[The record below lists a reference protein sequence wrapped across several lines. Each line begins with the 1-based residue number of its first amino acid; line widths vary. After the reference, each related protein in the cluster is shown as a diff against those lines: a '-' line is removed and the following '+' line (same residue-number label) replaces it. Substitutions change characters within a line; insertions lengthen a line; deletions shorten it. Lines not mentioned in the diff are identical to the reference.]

1 MFSPDEGILTNQKI
15 KEEWLA
21 ALSDLVRQVKEWTR
35 PQPDTSCYSCSCSG
49 SCCGPVDEIMET
61 AVELEEGHIG
71 CYNAPVLYLKTR
83 NTVIELKPIGRFAI
97 GGSIGR
103 VDMSNNIS
111 RYSLLYS
118 SKRGWLCLENRQ
130 ALSKPLFLE
139 LVVALDQ
146 RQRDADFH

>member
-1 MFSPDEGILTNQKI
+1 MLTNQKI

-21 ALSDLVRQVKEWTR
+21 ALSDLVGQVKEWSR
-35 PQPDTSCYSCSCSG
+35 PRQDTSSCSCCSCG
-49 SCCGPVDEIMET
+49 SCCGSVDEIMES

-71 CYNAPVLYLKTR
+71 CYNAPVLYLKTK

-97 GGSIGR
+97 GAIGR
-103 VDMSNNIS
+103 VDMSNNIC

-118 SKRGWLCLENRQ
+118 SKKGWLCLENRQ
-130 ALSKPLFLE
+130 ALSKSLFLE
-139 LVVALDQ
+139 LVAALDE